1 MKGGHDGCG
10 QSLAHSQRLAPMI
23 CRLETTDQPT
33 LFCLQRQMDG
43 ISATIVIPS
52 DDTLVVAGALEALV
66 ELIVLAIQLA
76 GVGTRGVELL
86 GLLAFA
92 VRVPFQE
99 PVSASWSGLAKAQT
113 EENRDLRVGPATRI
127 GALRRLDPLGV
138 V

>member
-1 MKGGHDGCG
+1 
-10 QSLAHSQRLAPMI
+10 
-23 CRLETTDQPT
+23 
-33 LFCLQRQMDG
+33 MDG

-52 DDTLVVAGALEALV
+52 DDTLVIVGALEALV

-92 VRVPFQE
+92 VRVPFQK
-99 PVSASWSGLAKAQT
+99 PVSASWSGLAKAPT

-127 GALRRLDPLGV
+127 GALRGLDPLGV